1 MRNRIIQATVL
12 LVALAV
18 TAFSGRCFAQTAAQ
32 STDSSAQTSQSP
44 TQDNSQQTLDG
55 CLVREEHAV
64 YLMPASGDKTQ
75 VSAGGQDLNSH
86 MGEEVRLSGNQ
97 GGSQAS
103 QSSASS
109 SSAGS
114 STGDDNKFVVTKV
127 DVVAHTCP
135 AEIQNRIDQD
145 KKKSK

>member
-18 TAFSGRCFAQTAAQ
+18 TAFGRCFAQITAQ
-32 STDSSAQTSQSP
+32 STDSSAQTSQSS

-75 VSAGGQDLNSH
+75 LSAGGQDLNSH

>member
-1 MRNRIIQATVL
+1 MRNRISQATVL

-32 STDSSAQTSQSP
+32 STGSSAQTSQSS

-75 VSAGGQDLNSH
+75 ISAGGQNLNSH
-86 MGEEVRLSGNQ
+86 MGEEVHLTGNQ
-97 GGSQAS
+97 GGSQSS
-103 QSSASS
+103 QSGASS
-109 SSAGS
+109 SSRGS
-114 STGDDNKFVVTKV
+114 SAGDHNQFVVTKV
-127 DVVAHTCP
+127 DV
-135 AEIQNRIDQD
+135 
-145 KKKSK
+145 

>member
-18 TAFSGRCFAQTAAQ
+18 TAFSGRCFAQIAAQ
-32 STDSSAQTSQSP
+32 NTDSSAQTSQSS

-75 VSAGGQDLNSH
+75 VSAGGQDLDSH
-86 MGEEVRLSGNQ
+86 MGEEVRLKGNQ
-97 GGSQAS
+97 GGRNRPRA
-103 QSSASS
+103 
-109 SSAGS
+109 
-114 STGDDNKFVVTKV
+114 
-127 DVVAHTCP
+127 AHRPLRRDRQP
-135 AEIQNRIDQD
+135 AMTTNL
-145 KKKSK
+145 S

>member
-18 TAFSGRCFAQTAAQ
+18 TAFSGRCFAQTAAP
-32 STDSSAQTSQSP
+32 STDSSAQTSQSS

-75 VSAGGQDLNSH
+75 VNAGGQDLNSH

-103 QSSASS
+103 QSASS

-145 KKKSK
+145 KKKPK